1 MAKVIIYSKDPCPY
15 CVNAKRLLNNK
26 GVEFEEIDLTD
37 DLGEMNRLKDLY
49 GWRTVPMIMID
60 NKFIGGYDDMKALDR
75 NGELDA
81 LLGITE

>member
-15 CVNAKRLLNNK
+15 CVNAKRLLTNK

-75 NGELDA
+75 KGELDS
-81 LLGITE
+81 LLGINE